1 MASKETTKEIN
12 LFCDEHGY
20 LGSSSYFGTLAWL
33 AHIHLQTEGE
43 HELSY
48 SWGKEVTD
56 QERMNKEIQPAL
68 GGETN
73 CGISLPRDSSE

>member
-1 MASKETTKEIN
+1 MVKEIN

-20 LGSSSYFGTLAWL
+20 LGSSIWFGTLAWL

-48 SWGKEVTD
+48 SWGKEITE
-56 QERMNKEIQPAL
+56 QERMKKEIRAAL
-68 GGETN
+68 GEDQN
-73 CGISLPRDSSE
+73 RGIDLPRDSSE